1 MPPRLTSAE
10 LTRARGAGYRIPGR
24 AKAVFGGMFSWFPSL
39 RFGRATYWPWGA
51 NAKPPVNAAPSDS
64 GAIVTPATALTL
76 SAFWA
81 CVWLNARTLATLPL
95 YLTRYDARGRPKHEV
110 EDPLFDVLRWKP
122 NAQMTAVNFWTFL
135 WANEQLWGAGFAEK
149 KYNGGKVVALEPL
162 LSEWMTTFL
171 TDKGLLRYRYDDPL
185 NPREFR
191 ADQIFR
197 VMSRTLDGITGCSVI
212 EFARHSLGLAQ
223 SGEQAAGNTFKNGL
237 QAGGFIKVDKFLK
250 PTQREEFRTEI
261 QNFSGTEGTKKGGLM
276 VLEGGVDFKE
286 LTIKPQDAELLL
298 SRQFSVEDVC
308 RWFGTPPVLIGHSA
322 QGQTMWGSGIEQIF
336 GGWTRLGL
344 RPYLEV
350 CRQEV
355 RSSLIPAV
363 DRREVYAEY
372 DLDELLAADS
382 QARANLYST
391 YAQNGIM
398 TRNEMREKEGLPQA
412 DGGDELTVQSNLI
425 PLAKLGEMMNSGQA
439 GSPASEKVRNAL
451 LEFLGVAD
459 LIERAASK
467 KEDRKP

>member
-1 MPPRLTSAE
+1 MTMLPPRLSAAE
-10 LTRARGAGYRIPGR
+10 LRQARAAGMAPSRMR
-24 AKAVFGGMFSWFPSL
+24 AVFGSMFSWFPSV
-39 RFGRATYWPWGA
+39 RFGRATYWPSGA

-64 GAIVTPATALTL
+64 GQIVTPATALTL

-95 YLTRYDARGRPKHEV
+95 YLTRYDARGKGTHEIN
-110 EDPLFDVLRWKP
+110 DPLFDVLRWKP
-122 NAQMTAVNFWTFL
+122 NTLMTAVNFWTFL
-135 WANEQLWGAGFAEK
+135 WANEQVWGAGYAEK
-149 KYNGGKVVALEPL
+149 KMNGGKVVALEPL
-162 LSEWMTTFL
+162 LSEFMTPFL
-171 TDKGLLRYRYDDPL
+171 TDKGLLRYRYDEPT
-185 NPREFR
+185 NPRDFT

-250 PTQREEFRTEI
+250 KEQRAEFRSEI
-261 QNFSGTEGTKKGGLM
+261 DDFTGAKGKKRGGVM
-276 VLEGGVDFKE
+276 VLEGGTDFKE
-286 LTIKPQDAELLL
+286 LTIKPQDAELLQ

-308 RWFGTPPVLIGHSA
+308 RWFGTPPVLIGHSS

-344 RPYLEV
+344 RPYLET

-355 RSSLIPAV
+355 RSSLIAPA
-363 DRREVYAEY
+363 DRRDVYAEY

-398 TRNEMREKEGLPQA
+398 NRNEMREKEGLPA
-412 DGGDELTVQSNLI
+412 VEGGDLLTVQSNLV
-425 PLAKLGEMMNSGQA
+425 PLDQLGKVVA
-439 GSPASEKVRNAL
+439 GGNTPAAEQLRNAL
-451 LEFLGVAD
+451 LNFLDVAKPSPAAKTED
-459 LIERAASK
+459 L
-467 KEDRKP
+467 KP